1 MSLYRFSF
9 VRAEGATMML
19 VVAPVGTLTEP
30 AGIGLAATAIPETA
44 TAEEQQND
52 KDDDNERGG
61 GHFPNPSPPRTSLDG
76 GPNRGV
82 HRAKQERCQRY
93 SDRYLL

>member
-1 MSLYRFSF
+1 MNLYRFS
-9 VRAEGATMML
+9 VMRAEGATMLL

-30 AGIGLAATAIPETA
+30 EDTGLAATAIPETA

-52 KDDDNERGG
+52 KDNNNERGR

-82 HRAKQERCQRY
+82 HRAKQEQCQGY
-93 SDRYLL
+93 SDGCLL